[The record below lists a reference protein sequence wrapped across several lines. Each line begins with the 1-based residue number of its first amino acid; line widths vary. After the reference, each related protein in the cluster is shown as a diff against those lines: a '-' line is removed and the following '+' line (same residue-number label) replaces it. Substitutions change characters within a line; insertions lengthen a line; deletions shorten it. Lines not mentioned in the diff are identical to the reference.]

1 MVHDQTM
8 AAQSLLMAVIVQQ
21 MIDLD
26 DAQEGGLA
34 GYDWLCGPIAA
45 GYMHMLGLS
54 EEAIFG
60 LRMRVLLGDVDRRAL
75 DSRRLNAFRFGNH
88 NTRAT
93 AADEAWQGQ
102 PVGGFAPLR

>member
-1 MVHDQTM
+1 MVHNQTT
-8 AAQSLLMAVIVQQ
+8 AAQSLLLAVIVQQ

-34 GYDWLCGPIAA
+34 GYEWLCGPIAA

-54 EEAIFG
+54 EEAIFA
-60 LRMRVLLGDVDRRAL
+60 LRMRVLLGMVDRRAL
-75 DSRRLNAFRFGNH
+75 DSRRLNAFRFD
-88 NTRAT
+88 AKDS
-93 AADEAWQGQ
+93 AASEAWQGQ